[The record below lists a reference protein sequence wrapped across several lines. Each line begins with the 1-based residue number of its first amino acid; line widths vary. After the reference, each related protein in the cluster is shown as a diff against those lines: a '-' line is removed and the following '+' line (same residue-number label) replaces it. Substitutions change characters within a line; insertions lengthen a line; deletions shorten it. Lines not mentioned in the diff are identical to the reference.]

1 VAYLCPLGRIE
12 RDYVIVTIL
21 AYSLFGLGCLVWL
34 VGEVL
39 FLTATYRRGWIWFL
53 TCLFI
58 PFVSLIFF
66 LTHLMETWRP
76 VAISTAGV
84 VIACIGYRAGGF
96 AFVF

>member
-1 VAYLCPLGRIE
+1 MAQLDPLDRIE
-12 RDYVIVTIL
+12 RDQTIMTIL

-39 FLTATYRRGWIWFL
+39 FLTVTYRHGWIWLL

-66 LTHLMETWRP
+66 LMHLKETWRP

-84 VIACIGYRAGGF
+84 VMAWIGYRAGGF
-96 AFVF
+96 DFIL